1 MTNLT
6 HFQEIA
12 GMALD
17 IADEEAA
24 KVQRAWPATE
34 NDLRK
39 SLRQWKVLT
48 SSKIKGFELLSVC
61 TEVWRHKP
69 EDLSET
75 EGREILYHPIDGN
88 SIPEGAPLDG
98 LSWEML
104 AFLRWAIQAG
114 HVRWTDEIMIARE
127 IKEVGGLI
135 DNLPAD
141 RFYAKSMLPRTTDG
155 NIDWSDVGLAQA
167 KTVVLTGQPSPPLP
181 SSEPM
186 NPVYHDENSLEGI
199 LASIPALGNQN
210 ARDHLLRGLPP
221 APCGAISRSTATS
234 TDLANIVRAAEG
246 FGELSNGRMATDVII
261 DNAKRLVRGTA
272 LERKLEG
279 FRIRG
284 ET

>member
-24 KVQRAWPATE
+24 KVQKAWPATE

-39 SLRQWKVLT
+39 SLRQWKAVT
-48 SSKIKGFELLSVC
+48 NSQIKGFELLSVC
-61 TEVWRHKP
+61 AEVWRHKP

-75 EGREILYHPIDGN
+75 EGREILYHPVDGN
-88 SIPEGAPLDG
+88 PISKGAPLDG
-98 LSWEML
+98 LPWEML
-104 AFLRWAIQAG
+104 AFLRWAIQEG

-141 RFYAKSMLPRTTDG
+141 RFYAKGMLPRATDG
-155 NIDWSDVGLAQA
+155 NIDWSDVGLSQA
-167 KTVVLTGQPSPPLP
+167 KAVVVTGQPSRPLSP
-181 SSEPM
+181 ERM
-186 NPVYHDENSLEGI
+186 DPVYHNENSLEGV
-199 LASIPALGNQN
+199 LASIPAMGDKN
-210 ARDHLLRGLPP
+210 ARDLLLRGLPP
-221 APCGAISRSTATS
+221 GPCGAISRPTATS

-246 FGELSNGRMATDVII
+246 FGKLSNGKMAVNVII
-261 DNAKRLVRGTA
+261 DNAMRLVQGTA
-272 LERKLEG
+272 LGRKLES
-279 FRIRG
+279 FRIR
-284 ET
+284 

>member
-39 SLRQWKVLT
+39 SLRQWKVIT
-48 SSKIKGFELLSVC
+48 NSQIKGFELLSVC
-61 TEVWRHKP
+61 AEVWKHKP

-75 EGREILYHPIDGN
+75 EGREILYHPIDGAP
-88 SIPEGAPLDG
+88 IPEGSPLDG

-114 HVRWTDEIMIARE
+114 HVRWTDEVMIVRE
-127 IKEVGGLI
+127 IKEVGGFI
-135 DNLPAD
+135 DNLPTD
-141 RFYAKSMLPRTTDG
+141 RFYAKAMLPRVTDG
-155 NIDWSDVGLAQA
+155 NIDWSDVGLSQA
-167 KTVVLTGQPSPPLP
+167 KAFVLTGQPSPPLSP
-181 SSEPM
+181 KPI
-186 NPVYHDENSLEGI
+186 NPVYYDENSLEDV
-199 LASIPALGNQN
+199 LASIPVLSNQIT
-210 ARDHLLRGLPP
+210 RDQLLRRLPP

-234 TDLANIVRAAEG
+234 TDLANIVRSAEG
-246 FGELSNGRMATDVII
+246 FGKLSNGKMAINIII
-261 DNAKRLVRGTA
+261 DNAKRLVRGTT
-272 LERKLEG
+272 LERKLES
-279 FRIRG
+279 FRI
-284 ET
+284 EEK